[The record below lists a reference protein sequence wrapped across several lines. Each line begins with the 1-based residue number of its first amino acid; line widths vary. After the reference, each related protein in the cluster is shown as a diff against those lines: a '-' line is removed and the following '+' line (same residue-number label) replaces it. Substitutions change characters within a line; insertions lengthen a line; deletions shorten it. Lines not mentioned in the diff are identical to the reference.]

1 MVRGRTLLDH
11 ARSRFAEHQAVRDV
25 VIVLPAQF
33 LDEVPGAV
41 AGGATRQ
48 ESVRAGMAALAPDVD
63 VVLVHDVARPFV
75 PSELISRVIA
85 AVVAGA
91 DAVVPVLPVADTV
104 KRVDPAANVVETL
117 DRSQLRIV
125 QTPQGF
131 GRSTLDIAHRVG
143 PLGATDDAALVEAMG
158 GRVIAVD
165 GAEEAFKITRPWD
178 LVVAEAMG
186 R

>member
-1 MVRGRTLLDH
+1 VRGRTLLDH
-11 ARSRFAEHQAVRDV
+11 ACSRFAEHPDVRDV
-25 VIVLPAQF
+25 IVVLPAPF
-33 LDEVPGAV
+33 AANVPGAV

-48 ESVRAGMAALAPDVD
+48 DSVHAGIAALAPDVD
-63 VVLVHDVARPFV
+63 IVLVHDVARPFV
-75 PSELISRVIA
+75 PAAVISRVIA

-104 KRVDPAANVVETL
+104 KRVDAAANIVETL

-131 GRSTLDIAHRVG
+131 RRSTLAAAHRIG
-143 PLGATDDAALVEAMG
+143 LPGATDDAALVEAMG

-178 LVVAEAMG
+178 LRVAEAVA